1 MPKILL
7 DWKNDSAPLE
17 VVRHLRSAGHEA
29 FLAGGCVRDLL
40 LGLAPKDHDIA
51 TSATPDQ
58 VRAVFKRTIPVQ
70 TELGVTMVLWGDARL
85 EVTTYRTEGTYL
97 DGRRPS
103 SIGPADARLD
113 VQRRDFTINGLLLDP
128 ETGEVHDHVGGVAD
142 LHAGI
147 LRCIRDAR
155 ERFEED
161 HLRILR
167 AVRFA
172 VRFSL
177 RIEDATWKA
186 MTELSAKTAGLSG
199 ERIHEE
205 LSKMDSQGSFAAAM
219 DLLTDS
225 GIVRALSPQL
235 DLALSDA
242 ASRDRLRQILST
254 RTENVG
260 GAWVALL
267 GLPLCRWWN
276 EPASPGKTE
285 TVTSAQEA
293 LLERLRCSRSESDS
307 ASFAWTRWPLCW
319 VNPPPPP
326 SRQAPLVRDKSW
338 PVLRHVLDRHSRAFP
353 DDWSPITHLTRLA
366 ETIPRSVPPLGK
378 EFLAA
383 GIPKGPAL
391 GEAIREADRLNLDEG
406 HSLDA
411 ALVTRIAETILGRT

>member
-1 MPKILL
+1 MPNILL
-7 DWKNDSAPLE
+7 DWTNDPAPLE
-17 VVRHLRSAGHEA
+17 VVRQLRAAGHEA

-40 LGLAPKDHDIA
+40 LGLSPKDHDIA

-85 EVTTYRTEGTYL
+85 EVTTYRTEGPYL

-103 SIGPADARLD
+103 NVGPADAKLD

-128 ETGEVHDHVGGVAD
+128 LTGEVHDHVGGVDD
-142 LHAGI
+142 LRAGV

-177 RIEDATWKA
+177 RIDPATWDA
-186 MTELSAKTAGLSG
+186 MVELSAKTAGLSG

-205 LSKMDSQGSFAAAM
+205 LAKMESQGSFATAVE
-219 DLLTDS
+219 LLTDS
-225 GIVRALSPQL
+225 GVLRALNPEL
-235 DLALSDA
+235 DTALASGR
-242 ASRDRLRQILST
+242 SRGRLRQILSAP
-254 RTENVG
+254 TESVAG
-260 GAWVALL
+260 TWVALL
-267 GLPLCRWWN
+267 GLPLCPWWN
-276 EPASPGKTE
+276 EPTSVGVSGI
-285 TVTSAQEA
+285 VTPAQEA
-293 LLERLRCSRSESDS
+293 LLERLRCSRAEVD
-307 ASFAWTRWPLCW
+307 AATFAWTRWPLCW
-319 VNPPPPP
+319 QNPPPPP
-326 SRQAPLVRDKSW
+326 SRQAALVRDRSW
-338 PVLRHVLDRHSRAFP
+338 PTLRHALQRHTQAFP
-353 DDWSPITHLTRLA
+353 SGWSPLPHLSDLA
-366 ETIPRSVPPLGK
+366 ERIPKSVPALGR

-391 GEAIREADRLNLDEG
+391 GDAIREADRLNLDEG
-406 HSLDA
+406 HPLDA
-411 ALVTRIAETILGRT
+411 ALVTRVAETILGRT